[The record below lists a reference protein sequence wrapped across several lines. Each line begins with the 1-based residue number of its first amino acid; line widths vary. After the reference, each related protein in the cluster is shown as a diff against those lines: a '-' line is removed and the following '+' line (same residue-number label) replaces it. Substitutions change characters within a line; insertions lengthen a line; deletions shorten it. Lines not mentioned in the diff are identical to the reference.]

1 MKKYIL
7 ILKVSFTSF
16 VSYRVSLVVRLIRDV
31 LMTSFFL
38 FIWSVLFKQKQLVGG
53 YDFNSMI
60 TYYIVA
66 RIIDQLYTL
75 DPSKVIAE
83 DVTTGGLSTHL
94 IKPYHYL
101 GYMWGRAVGRRL
113 ARTLPSLLLVISVFT
128 IFHSSLVFPNSISQA
143 VLFIISVILAW
154 ILMFEIAIFV
164 GETSFWISKISGIN
178 SAINQT
184 VLLLGGM
191 WAPISLFSPL
201 AQKIMGY
208 LPFQYLYF
216 HPIQIY
222 QNKINIST
230 ALHGLG
236 IETIWILIIGILTIA
251 LWRKG
256 VRHYEAYGN

>member
-1 MKKYIL
+1 MNKYLL

-16 VSYRVSLVVRLIRDV
+16 VSYRVSLVIRLIRDV

-38 FIWSVLFKQKQLVGG
+38 FIWSVLFKQKQLIGG
-53 YDFNSMI
+53 YDFSSMV

-75 DPSKVIAE
+75 DPSKVLAE
-83 DVTTGGLSTHL
+83 DVVTGSLSTHL

-113 ARTLPSLLLVISVFT
+113 ARTLPSLIFVIAIFIVFN
-128 IFHSSLVFPNSISQA
+128 SSLVFPNSIIQTT
-143 VLFIISVILAW
+143 LFILSVMLAW
-154 ILMFEIAIFV
+154 LLMFEIAIFV

-184 VLLLGGM
+184 ILLLGGM
-191 WAPISLFSPL
+191 WAPISLFSPI
-201 AQKIMGY
+201 AQKIMGF

-222 QNKINIST
+222 QNKISIPV

-236 IETIWILIIGILTIA
+236 IETVWILIIGVLIIV
-251 LWRKG
+251 LWKKG
-256 VRHYEAYGN
+256 IRRYEAYGN